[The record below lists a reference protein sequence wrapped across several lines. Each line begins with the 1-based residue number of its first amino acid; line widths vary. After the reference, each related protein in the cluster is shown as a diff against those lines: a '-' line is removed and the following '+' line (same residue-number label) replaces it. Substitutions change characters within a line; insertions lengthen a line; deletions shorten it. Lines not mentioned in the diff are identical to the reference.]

1 MYRADKI
8 AASMDAR
15 VGSGRGN
22 IRELSRPASL
32 SRATADVIARLQHP
46 NILGLM
52 TQLRRH
58 HAGSVSK
65 SSEQAFVGTLFVLH
79 TTCVTTVIC

>member
-1 MYRADKI
+1 MH
-8 AASMDAR
+8 AR
-15 VGSGRGN
+15 VGSGRDN

-52 TQLRRH
+52 TGFPAGTITECQTDRRVEFS
-58 HAGSVSK
+58 AQKICVSDRRVD
-65 SSEQAFVGTLFVLH
+65 EF
-79 TTCVTTVIC
+79 